1 MQLVDT
7 LAACTVGTW
16 RLRSDRGGGPW
27 AGIPAAGRLARH
39 AGGLGRDVPPAVGA
53 RAAAPGG
60 VRAAERRPRLAACHH
75 RQSGAPGGAAWRTVI
90 DPPPPPRPPRVLR
103 TRTDTAG

>member
-1 MQLVDT
+1 MPLVDT

-27 AGIPAAGRLARH
+27 AGIPAAGRLARR

-60 VRAAERRPRLAACHH
+60 VLAAERRPGLAACHD
-75 RQSGAPGGAAWRTVI
+75 RQSAAPGGALCRPVI
-90 DPPPPPRPPRVLR
+90 HRPRPGHPGMLR
-103 TRTDTAG
+103 ADPAAG